1 MPAKGETTKKMIIDT
16 AADLFS
22 KKGFKDV
29 SMTDICDATDLSRG
43 GLYRHFSSTSEI
55 FAMLISTERSFDERI
70 KADESATS
78 ILKSALKELEKEILD
93 PESSLSLAIYEF
105 ASIDDNKKL
114 FADLEKKARKKWMDL
129 ISYGIKT
136 GEFKDVDPVRISE
149 LILYYYQ
156 GIRMW
161 SKVTDITKRS
171 AKNYSSMIISLLTGE
186 EI

>member
-1 MPAKGETTKKMIIDT
+1 MPAKGESTKKKIIDT

-29 SMTDICDATDLSRG
+29 SMTDICDATGLSRG

-55 FAMLISTERSFDERI
+55 FIQLISTENTFDERI
-70 KADESATS
+70 KVHEKALD
-78 ILKSALKELEKEILD
+78 ILKSALDELEREILD

-114 FADLEKKARKKWMDL
+114 FTSLEKKAKKKWMDL
-129 ISYGIKT
+129 ISYGISTK
-136 GEFKDVDPVRISE
+136 EFNKVDPEEIAE

-161 SKVTDITKRS
+161 SKVTDIKRKS
-171 AKNYSSMIISLLTGE
+171 ANNYTNMILRILTGE
-186 EI
+186 V